1 MQTESI
7 YFRRKW
13 IMYKPADQYDGSRVV
28 ESPVLVTIW
37 PDFHP
42 TKESYDNTVRAFYR
56 GKLIDWSEAWEEINV
71 NPDLDLKKE
80 KPKFTRDRFLALT
93 KLLES
98 QLFGED
104 DED

>member
-7 YFRRKW
+7 YYRRKW

-42 TKESYDNTVRAFYR
+42 TKESWDKTVKAFYR

-80 KPKFTRDRFLALT
+80 KPKFTKDRFLALT
-93 KLLES
+93 KLLEA